1 MQEPHMIVAIVAIA
15 VGALAPWLLLACVLV
30 YKHMRMRANHRL
42 ALELATRGAPIP
54 PALLDGGDPRTA
66 DLRRGLVLSL
76 VGVGLCVFLY
86 EVGAPWSLGLIPL
99 FAGMGYLLTWK
110 MTAPEEA
117 TLTRPA
123 AQT

>member
-15 VGALAPWLLLACVLV
+15 LGALAPWLLLVCVLV

-42 ALELATRGAPIP
+42 ALELAARGAPIP

-66 DLRRGLVLSL
+66 DLRRGLVLSFI
-76 VGVGLCVFLY
+76 GVGLCVFLY

-99 FAGMGYLLTWK
+99 FAGLGYLLTWK
-110 MTAPEEA
+110 MTEPDEAPIPQP
-117 TLTRPA
+117 RP
-123 AQT
+123 QT